1 MRIDIKTKIKE
12 ELKKVVCE
20 FKKEVDFDILPTER
34 EEFGD
39 FYTNVAF
46 RLSDKENPPQKIA
59 ENIKKKITE
68 NLKGIIKKIEI
79 KNGFINF
86 FIDEKIYRDN
96 ILKII
101 EGQENYLKQDI
112 GKGKKVII
120 EFISANPTGPL
131 TIAHG
136 RQAAYGESLSRIL
149 KFSGF
154 DVTKEY
160 YINDAGR
167 QMKLLGESLKARYF
181 QLKGIDYPLPEDGY
195 VGEYLIEIARRIKNV
210 DENDENFFTNF
221 AYTEILNDIKNDLE
235 NFGVSF
241 DSWVRESEFI
251 EKKEV
256 EKVIEFLKE
265 KGLIYEKDGSVWFK
279 SSVFGDDKDRVV
291 IKKDGSFTY
300 LATDLAYHKYKI
312 ERGYQIIINIVG
324 PDHHGYIPRLKAAVA
339 SFGFNLENF
348 IVLIV
353 QLTTLYRGKE
363 KLSMSTR
370 KGQFITLK
378 ELINEIGPDASKFFF
393 LFRKIDSHLD
403 FDIEIAKKQS
413 TENPVYYL
421 QYAYVRLKHLIEFG
435 KEKGYTE
442 EKPEKYIDLLNKEEE
457 IEIMRKMWKFNDI
470 IKGVV
475 ETYGIHLLADYLLD
489 ISKSFH
495 SYYQKY
501 RIVSDE
507 KEISYARLSLIKSLL
522 IIFELSLK
530 LLNISLPEK
539 M

>member
-101 EGQENYLKQDI
+101 EGQENYLKQYI

-507 KEISYARLSLIKSLL
+507 KKLSYARLSLIKSLL

>member
-1 MRIDIKTKIKE
+1 MKIDIKRKIEE

-20 FKKEVDFDILPTER
+20 FKKDVDFDILPTER
-34 EEFGD
+34 EKFGD
-39 FYTNVAF
+39 FYTNIAF
-46 RLSDKENPPQKIA
+46 KLSDKENPPQKIA
-59 ENIKKKITE
+59 DIIKEKISGS
-68 NLKGIIKKIEI
+68 LKGIIKKIET

-86 FIDEKIYRDN
+86 FIDEKIYKEN
-96 ILKII
+96 VLKII
-101 EGQENYLKQDI
+101 EEKENYLREDI
-112 GKGKKVII
+112 GNGKKVII
-120 EFISANPTGPL
+120 EFVSANPTGPL

-136 RQAAYGESLSRIL
+136 RQAAYGESLSRVL

-160 YINDAGR
+160 YINNAGR

-241 DSWVRESEFI
+241 DSWVKESDFI
-251 EKKEV
+251 EKKDV
-256 EKVIEFLKE
+256 ERVIEFLKE

-279 SSVFGDDKDRVV
+279 SSFFGDDKDRVL

-312 ERGYQIIINIVG
+312 ERGYQVIINIVG

-339 SFGFNLENF
+339 SLGFNLENF

-378 ELINEIGPDASKFFF
+378 ELINEIGSDASKFFF

-403 FDIEIAKKQS
+403 FDIEIAKKHS

-421 QYAYVRLKHLIEFG
+421 QYAYVRLRHLIEFG
-435 KEKGYTE
+435 KEKGYIE

-475 ETYGIHLLADYLLD
+475 ETYGIHLLAEYLLD

-501 RIVSDE
+501 RIVSEE

-530 LLNISLPEK
+530 LLNISLPER

>member
-1 MRIDIKTKIKE
+1 MRVDIKKKIEE
-12 ELKKVVCE
+12 ELKKVVNE
-20 FKKEVDFDILPTER
+20 FKKKVNFDILSPEK

-39 FYTNVAF
+39 FYTNIAF

-59 ENIKKKITE
+59 EIIKEKITE
-68 NLKGIIKKIEI
+68 NLKGIIKKIET

-86 FIDEKIYRDN
+86 FIDEKIYKEN
-96 ILKII
+96 VLKII
-101 EGQENYLKQDI
+101 EGGENYLKQDI

-120 EFISANPTGPL
+120 EFVSANPTGPL

-136 RQAAYGESLSRIL
+136 RQAAYGESLSRVL
-149 KFSGF
+149 KFAGF
-154 DVTKEY
+154 AVTKEY

-167 QMKLLGESLKARYF
+167 QMKLLGESLKARF
-181 QLKGIDYPLPEDGY
+181 LQLKGIDYPLPEDGY
-195 VGEYLIEIARRIKNV
+195 VGEYLIEIAKKIERV
-210 DENDENFFTNF
+210 DEEDNNFFIKF
-221 AYTEILNDIKNDLE
+221 ASSEILNDIKKDLE

-241 DSWVRESEFI
+241 DSWIRESEFI

-265 KGLIYEKDGSVWFK
+265 KGLIYEKDGSLCFK
-279 SSVFGDDKDRVV
+279 SSLFGDDKDRVIV
-291 IKKDGSFTY
+291 KRDGSFTY

-324 PDHHGYIPRLKAAVA
+324 PDHHGYIPRLKAGVA
-339 SFGFNLENF
+339 SLDFDLENF

-378 ELINEIGPDASKFFF
+378 ELIKEIGPDASKFFF

-413 TENPVYYL
+413 SENPVYYL

-435 KEKGYTE
+435 REKGYIV
-442 EKPEKYIDLLNKEEE
+442 EKPEKYIDLLDKEEE
-457 IEIMRKMWKFNDI
+457 IEIMKKIWKFNDI
-470 IKGVV
+470 IKSVV
-475 ETYGIHLLADYLLD
+475 ETYGIHLLAEYLLD
-489 ISKSFH
+489 LSKSFH

-507 KEISYARLSLIKSLL
+507 KEISYARLTLIKSLL

-530 LLNISLPEK
+530 LLNISLPER